1 VQNRILSRLP
11 DTCFHSFNL
20 VSSFSVRRRHHAR
33 YSARAP
39 IIIVGSPI
47 PKPTPMA
54 ILSDPDKPEGEADDV
69 GWAEDVV
76 DAEGIE

>member
-1 VQNRILSRLP
+1 
-11 DTCFHSFNL
+11 
-20 VSSFSVRRRHHAR
+20 
-33 YSARAP
+33 
-39 IIIVGSPI
+39 
-47 PKPTPMA
+47 MA